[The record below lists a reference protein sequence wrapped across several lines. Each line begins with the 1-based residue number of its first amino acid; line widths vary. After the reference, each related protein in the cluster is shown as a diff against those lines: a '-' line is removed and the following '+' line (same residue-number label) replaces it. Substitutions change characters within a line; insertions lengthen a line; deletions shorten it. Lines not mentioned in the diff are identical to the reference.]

1 MNKLIIYGDIHG
13 CYDEFISLR
22 NKINPQKED
31 IEVCVGDIITKGK
44 DSIKILDFIIE
55 NNIKSV
61 LGNHEDKII
70 RYLNHQ
76 KTNEKNPIIL
86 DNDEQNIID
95 NLTEKHIQFL
105 ENLPLFLRFEN
116 ITIVHGGLQ
125 NHMNLDNLSKKDK
138 QKILRLRYLDENYEY
153 LTYGK
158 ENEKSIFWADI
169 YDGSHG
175 FVVYGHQCSEKIRK
189 NKFAVGIDTG
199 CVYGNKLTAVIFEQK
214 NISTNIFYQEFK
226 EACIELKES
235 IKNQNQKTT
244 LDDLIIE
251 LENK

>member
-22 NKINPQKED
+22 NQINPQKDD

-44 DSIKILDFIIE
+44 GSIKILDFIIE

-86 DNDEQNIID
+86 DNDEQNIIN
-95 NLTEKHIQFL
+95 NLTKKHIQFL
-105 ENLPLFLRFEN
+105 ENLPHFLKFGN
-116 ITIVHGGLQ
+116 ITILHGGLQ

-138 QKILRLRYLDENYEY
+138 QKIIRLRYLDENYEF

-158 ENEKSIFWADI
+158 EDDKSTFWADI
-169 YDGSHG
+169 YDGNQG
-175 FVVYGHQCSEKIRK
+175 FVVYGHQWFEEVYK
-189 NKFAVGIDTG
+189 NKFALGIDTG
-199 CVYGNKLTAVIFEQK
+199 CVYGNKLMALIINNSFYTTFSESSFE
-214 NISTNIFYQEFK
+214 IK
-226 EACIELKES
+226 EIKKRES
-235 IKNQNQKTT
+235 ILQ
-244 LDDLIIE
+244 LSLFF
-251 LENK
+251 